1 MYLYEPSDQSATPTA
16 SLSDAV
22 SVTDAATLKAV
33 VRGERAVEDL
43 KATRIW
49 SNAHHAEEAIN
60 SATHPVCAADLAEG
74 IVSLKDDPV
83 ALEELAN
90 AIVAISGLLSFQDEQ
105 SERLI
110 SCVWDLSLG
119 VPLEIPTVWLA
130 NAIRDRARKPVAA

>member
-1 MYLYEPSDQSATPTA
+1 MYLYEPSNQSASSTA
-16 SLSDAV
+16 GPSEAV
-22 SVTDAATLKAV
+22 SMTDAATLKAV

-43 KATRIW
+43 KTTRLWI
-49 SNAHHAEEAIN
+49 NARHTDGAA
-60 SATHPVCAADLAEG
+60 AHPVCAADLAEG

-119 VPLEIPTVWLA
+119 APLETPTIWLA